1 MTADTRDPDATILQA
16 LRESEEKYHFLAE
29 TIPVQIWTALP
40 DGRLDYVSEQ
50 TAHYFGLTPQRLLA
64 DGWQHVVHADD
75 LPLAVERWTHALR
88 TGETY
93 EVEFRLKAGSGEYGW
108 HLARA
113 VPQRNASGAVVRW
126 FGTNTNIEEQR
137 THQRQVEMLL
147 AQLQEQNRLLALEA
161 EIGTVLVGP
170 GSLSDAL
177 QACAEAVVLHLD
189 AAFARV
195 WTLDAAGTI
204 LELRASAGLYT
215 HLDGPH
221 GRVPVGHLKI
231 GRIAAERRPHFTNQV
246 VGDPQVGDQA
256 WAVREGMIAF
266 AGCPI
271 LFGDKVVGVIAA
283 FARHPL
289 SEATTAALGSVA
301 NALAQ
306 SLQRR
311 HVEEKVQRAHR
322 EAEAARADLHSLF
335 MQAPTP
341 ICILRGPEHTFA
353 LANPAYMQLVGTR
366 RAIVGLPVRQALKE
380 LAGQGFYEILDGVYE
395 TGERFVGRDVPATF
409 DRQGDGVGEEAF
421 VTFVYEAFR
430 NLEGGIAGIFVI
442 AFDVTDTVR
451 ARENLQGMLQERDRL
466 LAITEEARSKAD
478 VASRAKDEFLATASH
493 ELRTPLNAI
502 LGWARLL
509 RSGSLDPSAFLR
521 GLETI
526 ERNAKAQVQLIEDIL
541 DGSRIITGKLHLEI
555 RSADLTSIV
564 QAAIDTVRP
573 AAAARNISLE
583 VRLDRAASRL
593 QGDPD
598 RLQQV
603 VWNLVNNALKFT
615 PKGGAVEVRVE
626 RAGTSIEL
634 SVKDNGQGIAP
645 EFLPHVFERFRQAD
659 GSTTR
664 RSGGLGLGLAL
675 VRHLVEAHGGS
686 VRAESEGEGL
696 GSTFVVTLPVQA
708 VFPERVDSD
717 RLTPTS
723 AAASRLSLA
732 PNSLS
737 GVLVLVIDDERDAR
751 DLVAVV
757 LRAQGANVLVAASA
771 EAALEVLKDHSPT
784 VLISD
789 IGMPLT
795 DGYALIGSVR
805 ALSTGAAKTPAI
817 ALTAYAREEDRRRAL
832 EAGFQSYLAKPVEPE
847 ALVRLVGALAQQTDV

>member
-1 MTADTRDPDATILQA
+1 
-16 LRESEEKYHFLAE
+16 
-29 TIPVQIWTALP
+29 
-40 DGRLDYVSEQ
+40 
-50 TAHYFGLTPQRLLA
+50 
-64 DGWQHVVHADD
+64 
-75 LPLAVERWTHALR
+75 
-88 TGETY
+88 
-93 EVEFRLKAGSGEYGW
+93 
-108 HLARA
+108 
-113 VPQRNASGAVVRW
+113 
-126 FGTNTNIEEQR
+126 
-137 THQRQVEMLL
+137 
-147 AQLQEQNRLLALEA
+147 
-161 EIGTVLVGP
+161 
-170 GSLSDAL
+170 
-177 QACAEAVVLHLD
+177 
-189 AAFARV
+189 
-195 WTLDAAGTI
+195 
-204 LELRASAGLYT
+204 
-215 HLDGPH
+215 
-221 GRVPVGHLKI
+221 
-231 GRIAAERRPHFTNQV
+231 
-246 VGDPQVGDQA
+246 
-256 WAVREGMIAF
+256 
-266 AGCPI
+266 
-271 LFGDKVVGVIAA
+271 
-283 FARHPL
+283 
-289 SEATTAALGSVA
+289 
-301 NALAQ
+301 
-306 SLQRR
+306 
-311 HVEEKVQRAHR
+311 
-322 EAEAARADLHSLF
+322 
-335 MQAPTP
+335 
-341 ICILRGPEHTFA
+341 
-353 LANPAYMQLVGTR
+353 
-366 RAIVGLPVRQALKE
+366 VGLPVRQALKE

-583 VRLDRAASRL
+583 VRLDRAALRL

-645 EFLPHVFERFRQAD
+645 EFLPYVFERFRQA
-659 GSTTR
+659 
-664 RSGGLGLGLAL
+664 
-675 VRHLVEAHGGS
+675 
-686 VRAESEGEGL
+686 EGEGL